1 MKRWAGAIPEGKP
14 RRPSGQSI
22 IWFCKSCEKGTIAQ
36 MPENDSES
44 IRCPTCDAPKDAR
57 D

>member
-22 IWFCKSCEKGTIAQ
+22 VWFCKSCEKGTIAQ
-36 MPENDSES
+36 MPEDDSQS
-44 IRCPTCDAPKDAR
+44 IRCPTCDAPKDSE